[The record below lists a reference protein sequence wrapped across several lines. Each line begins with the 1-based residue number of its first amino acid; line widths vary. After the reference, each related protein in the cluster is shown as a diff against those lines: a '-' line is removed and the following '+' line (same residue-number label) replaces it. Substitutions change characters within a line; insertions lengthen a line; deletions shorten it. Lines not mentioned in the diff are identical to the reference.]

1 MVISFINTVFIATII
16 KVTIVTLLAFGGFY
30 LLLMKQPKWEDMMGK
45 LTKTHDLEV
54 SKGTIMAVRVV
65 GLLAILLAIWLLLIF
80 FVIKETA

>member
-1 MVISFINTVFIATII
+1 
-16 KVTIVTLLAFGGFY
+16 
-30 LLLMKQPKWEDMMGK
+30 MGK